1 MNAQSQPYDE
11 AKTVSKTRNLLK
23 NGESVVVSPESNE
36 IEQNLSNSLHQ
47 ESVPRNTIV
56 NKNVAI
62 TDRNLNDNVNA
73 NCAIKFEEHAKYR
86 NIYVQSRDKAESASQ
101 MQKSAKNEDTFNVK
115 SSEIVENITQDVS
128 QQDVMNDISVNKNES
143 IVSDSQKDNVN
154 TNDETKFEEHTTY
167 RNIHNLI
174 DYIVLKRDEVTRKK
188 DSSHSQ

>member
-1 MNAQSQPYDE
+1 MNVQSQPYDE

-36 IEQNLSNSLHQ
+36 VEQNLSNILHQ

-56 NKNVAI
+56 HKNVAI
-62 TDRNLNDNVNA
+62 TDRNLNVNA

-86 NIYVQSRDKAESASQ
+86 NIYVQSRDKAKSASQ
-101 MQKSAKNEDTFNVK
+101 MQKLAKKEDTFNVK

>member
-1 MNAQSQPYDE
+1 MNVQSHPYDE
-11 AKTVSKTRNLLK
+11 VKTVSKTRNLLK
-23 NGESVVVSPESNE
+23 NGESVVVLPESNE
-36 IEQNLSNSLHQ
+36 IEQNLSNILHQ

-62 TDRNLNDNVNA
+62 TDRNLNDNANA
-73 NCAIKFEEHAKYR
+73 NCAIEFEEHAKYR
-86 NIYVQSRDKAESASQ
+86 NIYVQPCDKAKSASQ
-101 MQKSAKNEDTFNVK
+101 MQKSAKNEDTFNLK
-115 SSEIVENITQDVS
+115 SSEIVGNITQDVS
-128 QQDVMNDISVNKNES
+128 QQDVMNDISVNKSES

>member
-1 MNAQSQPYDE
+1 MNVQSQPYDE

-36 IEQNLSNSLHQ
+36 IEQNLSNILHQ

-56 NKNVAI
+56 HKNVAI
-62 TDRNLNDNVNA
+62 TDRNLNVNA

-86 NIYVQSRDKAESASQ
+86 NIYVQSRDKAKSASQ
-101 MQKSAKNEDTFNVK
+101 MQKLAKKEDTFNVK